1 MNDKALTRV
10 ESQALAVAA
19 HAPELNLQAIA
30 ERILSGEVTNEK
42 LAMIKDLVAMDAE
55 RKFTVAFNALQYEL
69 PALVA
74 ETAVKNRGKYMKF
87 EDVMHQI
94 QPFLTKHGFT
104 VSFSNDFK
112 ENRIVETCVLKH
124 VSGHSQSSSYA
135 VRVSGKADSETQA
148 DVMAGTTAKRKAL
161 QDALNLVIR
170 QDCLNEESDPR
181 LEGGTISEDQAFE
194 LERRAALTHTDH
206 VKLLAFA
213 GAKSYAEIST
223 SKYAIIDQML
233 TKKEK
238 SHA

>member
-10 ESQALAVAA
+10 ESQPLAVSVP
-19 HAPELNLQAIA
+19 APELNLQAIA

-55 RKFTVAFNALQYEL
+55 RKFTVAFNALQSEL

-74 ETAVKNRGKYMKF
+74 KTEISNRGKYMKF
-87 EDVMHQI
+87 EDLMHEI

-112 ENRIVETCVLKH
+112 DNRIVETCVLKH

-135 VRVSGKADSETQA
+135 VRVSGRADSETQA
-148 DVMAGTTAKRKAL
+148 DVKAGTTAKRKAI

-170 QDCLNEESDPR
+170 QDCLNEEQDPR
-181 LEGGTISEDQAFE
+181 MEGRSVSREQAEE
-194 LERRAALTHTDH
+194 LAHRVEMLGDRVNRESFF
-206 VKLLAFA
+206 KFA
-213 GAKSYAEIST
+213 GATTFSEIAASRYEDLDRLL
-223 SKYAIIDQML
+223 S
-233 TKKEK
+233 KKEK
-238 SHA
+238 